1 MIDQHEIKELREAL
15 GLTQV
20 QLAKMIGVSP
30 CTVQAW
36 EQGKR
41 KPQPG
46 AADRLVALRLI
57 QDARWEGPMRRKQ

>member
-1 MIDQHEIKELREAL
+1 MDRHEIKSLREDL

-46 AADRLVALRLI
+46 VADRLAALRMI
-57 QDARWEGPMRRKQ
+57 QDERWDGPLRRKQ